1 MNRVKRAATALV
13 ISVAV
18 YLTPTVGPHA
28 VFVLGEV
35 VWRDLGNILHGG
47 RDHDLAWAAT
57 DIGVALMA
65 LPGLVQSLLTGQARH
80 VHA

>member
-47 RDHDLAWAAT
+47 A
-57 DIGVALMA
+57 
-65 LPGLVQSLLTGQARH
+65 
-80 VHA
+80 